1 MVVAGPY
8 ADGGGHYA
16 VVVVAFDGAHLAA
29 VLLDFV
35 KVELVAGGG
44 AVLDVQVVAKALD
57 EVVYYHWLCR
67 RVGVETPTAGTALLD
82 VLVAGA
88 AVEVIVMSGYLV
100 EDILEVVALGAFG
113 LHCVGLDDE
122 QGVVVALGYLCGF
135 PG

>member
-1 MVVAGPY
+1 M
-8 ADGGGHYA
+8 
-16 VVVVAFDGAHLAA
+16 VAFYCAHFAA

-35 KVELVAGGG
+35 EVELVAGGG

-57 EVVYYHWLCR
+57 KVVDNHRLCR

-100 EDILEVVALGAFG
+100 EDVFEVVALGAFG

-122 QGVVVALGYLCGF
+122 QCVVVALGYLCGF